1 MYNELSNKENNLTIT
16 GDTKMITQDLMNKV
30 TENVITKMETC
41 GAGWLRSW
49 VGDSQLPI
57 NCETG
62 KAYQGINLFILLG
75 QEKSSGKWG
84 TYKAWS
90 RLDKQIAKGEKATQ
104 IIYFK
109 INKSKTKVDSKGEP
123 VKYPMMR
130 IYYVFNETQTEGYV
144 METKTYGDNFSCAN
158 ADEWINNSGAVI
170 EYNKTAA
177 FYNPNED
184 KIGMPPKTAF
194 FKTADATQEQ
204 NFYGTLFHELTHWT
218 GHTSRKDRL
227 IKRASRQDYAFE
239 ELVAELGACFQSV
252 HFGIEPAE
260 VNADHTKYLNGW
272 LQALK
277 DDKQLI
283 FKASA
288 QANKA
293 IQYLQ
298 GLQDPA

>member
-1 MYNELSNKENNLTIT
+1 
-16 GDTKMITQDLMNKV
+16 MIAIDLMEK
-30 TENVITKMETC
+30 TTKNVLAKMAKC

-49 VGDSQLPI
+49 VGESQLPI

-62 KAYQGINLFILLG
+62 KAYQGVNLFILLG
-75 QEKSSGKWG
+75 EEKSSGKWG

-90 RLDKQIAKGEKATQ
+90 RLDKQISKGEKGTQ
-104 IIYFK
+104 IIYFQ
-109 INKSKTKVDSKGEP
+109 ITKSKTKVDSKGDP
-123 VKYPMMR
+123 LKYPMMR
-130 IYYVFNETQTEGYV
+130 IYTVFNESQTDGYV

-158 ADEWINNSGAVI
+158 ADEWIANTKAVI
-170 EYNKTAA
+170 DYNNISA
-177 FYNPNED
+177 FYNPNAD

-194 FKTADATQEQ
+194 FKTDDATQEQ

-218 GHTSRKDRL
+218 GHTSRNDRL
-227 IKRASRQDYAFE
+227 IKRASRTDYAFE

-277 DDKQLI
+277 NDKQLI

-288 QANKA
+288 QAQKA
-293 IQYLQ
+293 IQYIE
-298 GLQDPA
+298 GLQLDSTDGKINA

>member
-1 MYNELSNKENNLTIT
+1 
-16 GDTKMITQDLMNKV
+16 MITQDLMNKV
-30 TENVITKMETC
+30 TDNVINKMETC
-41 GAGWLRSW
+41 GSGWLRSW
-49 VGDSQLPI
+49 VGESQLPV

-90 RLDKQIAKGEKATQ
+90 RLDKQISKGEKGTQ

-109 INKSKTKVDSKGEP
+109 IEKSKTKVDKKGEP
-123 VKYPMMR
+123 LKYPMMR
-130 IYYVFNETQTEGYV
+130 IYTVFNESQIDGYEMEIKTEG
-144 METKTYGDNFSCAN
+144 ETFSH
-158 ADEWINNSGAVI
+158 ADADLWVQNSGAVI
-170 EYNKTAA
+170 DYNNISA
-177 FYNPNED
+177 FYNPNTD
-184 KIGMPPKTAF
+184 KIGMPPMESF
-194 FKTADATQEQ
+194 FKTDDATAEQ

-218 GHTSRKDRL
+218 GHTSRNDRL
-227 IKRASRQDYAFE
+227 KARASRNDYAYE
-239 ELVAELGACFQSV
+239 ELIAELGACFQSV

-272 LQALK
+272 LKALK

-288 QANKA
+288 EANKS
-293 IQYLQ
+293 IQFLESLQ
-298 GLQDPA
+298 KEDTKKVA

>member
-1 MYNELSNKENNLTIT
+1 
-16 GDTKMITQDLMNKV
+16 MITQELMNKV

-62 KAYQGINLFILLG
+62 KAYQGVNLFILLG
-75 QEKSSGKWG
+75 EEKSSGKWG
-84 TYKAWS
+84 TYKAWA
-90 RLDKQIAKGEKATQ
+90 RLDKPVCKGEKATQ

-109 INKSKTKVDSKGEP
+109 INKSKTKVDSKGNP
-123 VKYPMMR
+123 LKYPMMK
-130 IYYVFNETQTEGYV
+130 IYHVFNESQTEGYEMAV
-144 METKTYGDNFSCAN
+144 KTYGDNFSCAN
-158 ADEWINNSGAVI
+158 ADEWIANTKAVI
-170 EYNKTAA
+170 NYKNISA
-177 FYNPNED
+177 FYNPNKDE
-184 KIGMPPKTAF
+184 IGMPPKTAF
-194 FKTADATQEQ
+194 FKTDDATAEQ

-218 GHTSRKDRL
+218 GHTTRNDRL
-227 IKRASRQDYAFE
+227 VKRASRTDYAFE
-239 ELVAELGACFQSV
+239 ELIAELGACFQSV

-288 QANKA
+288 QAQKA
-293 IQYLQ
+293 IQYIE
-298 GLQDPA
+298 GLQLDSTDGKINA

>member
-1 MYNELSNKENNLTIT
+1 
-16 GDTKMITQDLMNKV
+16 MITQDLMNKV
-30 TENVITKMETC
+30 TDNVINKMETC

-57 NCETG
+57 NCETE
-62 KAYQGINLFILLG
+62 KAYQGVNLFILLG
-75 QEKSSGKWG
+75 EEKSSGKWG
-84 TYKAWS
+84 TYKAWA
-90 RLDKQIAKGEKATQ
+90 RLDKPICKGEKATQ

-109 INKSKTKVDSKGEP
+109 INKSKTKVDSKGNP
-123 VKYPMMR
+123 LKYPMMR
-130 IYYVFNETQTEGYV
+130 IYHVFNESQTEGYEMKV
-144 METKTYGDNFSCAN
+144 KTYGDNFSCDN
-158 ADEWINNSGAVI
+158 ADEWIKNSGAI
-170 EYNKTAA
+170 IDYNNISA
-177 FYNPNED
+177 FYNPNTD

-194 FKTADATQEQ
+194 FKTKDATQEQ

-218 GHTSRKDRL
+218 GHTSRNDRL
-227 IKRASRQDYAFE
+227 IKRSSRQEYAFE
-239 ELVAELGACFQSV
+239 ELIAELGACFQSV

-288 QANKA
+288 QANKS
-293 IQYLQ
+293 IQYLE
-298 GLQDPA
+298 GLQLAIDN

>member
-1 MYNELSNKENNLTIT
+1 
-16 GDTKMITQDLMNKV
+16 MITQDLMEKV

-41 GAGWLRSW
+41 GNGWLRSW
-49 VGDSQLPI
+49 VGDAQLPI
-57 NCETG
+57 NCESG

-90 RLDKQIAKGEKATQ
+90 RLDKQISKGEKATQ

-123 VKYPMMR
+123 LKYPMMR
-130 IYYVFNETQTEGYV
+130 IYYVFNESQTEGYV
-144 METKTYGDNFSCAN
+144 METKTD
-158 ADEWINNSGAVI
+158 DKWVENSGAI
-170 EYNKTAA
+170 IDYNNISA
-177 FYNPNED
+177 FYNPNAD
-184 KIGMPPKTAF
+184 KIGMPPMTSFIKTD
-194 FKTADATQEQ
+194 DATAEQ

-218 GHTSRKDRL
+218 GHTSRNDRL
-227 IKRASRQDYAFE
+227 IKRASRTDYAFE

-277 DDKQLI
+277 NDKQLI
-283 FKASA
+283 FKAAA
-288 QANKA
+288 QSNKA
-293 IQYLQ
+293 IQYIE
-298 GLQDPA
+298 GLQLDSTSGKIKA

>member
-1 MYNELSNKENNLTIT
+1 
-16 GDTKMITQDLMNKV
+16 MITQDLMNEI
-30 TENVITKMETC
+30 TEKVITKMETC

-49 VGDSQLPI
+49 VGDAQLPI
-57 NCETG
+57 NCESG

-90 RLDKQIAKGEKATQ
+90 RLDKQISKGEKATQ

-123 VKYPMMR
+123 LKYPMMR
-130 IYYVFNETQTEGYV
+130 IYYVFNESQTEGYK
-144 METKTYGDNFSCAN
+144 MASKKTYGDNFSCAN

-170 EYNKTAA
+170 DYNNISA
-177 FYNPNED
+177 FYNPSAD

-194 FKTADATQEQ
+194 FKTKDASQEQ

-218 GHTSRKDRL
+218 GHTSRNDRL
-227 IKRASRQDYAFE
+227 IKRSSRTEYAFE
-239 ELVAELGACFQSV
+239 ELIAELGACFQSV

-277 DDKQLI
+277 DDKQFI

-288 QANKA
+288 QANKS
-293 IQYLQ
+293 IQYLES
-298 GLQDPA
+298 LQN

>member
-1 MYNELSNKENNLTIT
+1 
-16 GDTKMITQDLMNKV
+16 MITQELMTKV

-123 VKYPMMR
+123 LKYPMMR
-130 IYYVFNETQTEGYV
+130 IYYVFNESQTEGYV
-144 METKTYGDNFSCAN
+144 MADSNTNPKGTDNVFACDD
-158 ADEWINNSGAVI
+158 ADQWIKNSGAVI
-170 EYNKTAA
+170 DYNNISA
-177 FYNPNED
+177 FYNPNAD
-184 KIGMPPKTAF
+184 KIGMPPMSAF
-194 FKTADATQEQ
+194 FKTDDATAEQ

-218 GHTSRKDRL
+218 GHTSRNDRL
-227 IKRASRQDYAFE
+227 IKRASRKDYAFE

-252 HFGIEPAE
+252 HFGIETAE
-260 VNADHTKYLNGW
+260 VNADHIKYLNGW

-293 IQYLQ
+293 IQYIE
-298 GLQDPA
+298 GLQTITE

>member
-1 MYNELSNKENNLTIT
+1 
-16 GDTKMITQDLMNKV
+16 MITQDLMEKV
-30 TENVITKMETC
+30 TDNVITKMETC
-41 GAGWLRSW
+41 GNGWLRSW
-49 VGDSQLPI
+49 VGDAQLPI
-57 NCETG
+57 NCETS

-84 TYKAWS
+84 TFKAWK
-90 RLDKQIAKGEKATQ
+90 RLDKPVCKGEKATQ

-109 INKSKTKVDSKGEP
+109 MQEHKTEVDKNGKP
-123 VKYPMMR
+123 TKFPMMR
-130 IYYVFNETQTEGYV
+130 IYYVFNESQTEGYE
-144 METKTYGDNFSCAN
+144 MEVKTEGETFSCAD
-158 ADEWINNSGAVI
+158 ADQWIKNSGAVI
-170 EYNKTAA
+170 DYNNISA
-177 FYNPNED
+177 FYNPNAD
-184 KIGMPPKTAF
+184 KIGMPPMSAF
-194 FKTADATQEQ
+194 FKTDDATAEQ

-218 GHTSRKDRL
+218 GHTSRNDRL
-227 IKRASRQDYAFE
+227 IKRSSRTEYAFE

-288 QANKA
+288 QSNKA
-293 IQYLQ
+293 IQYIE
-298 GLQDPA
+298 GLQLDSTHGKINA

>member
-1 MYNELSNKENNLTIT
+1 MSIVTKKKTTIT
-16 GDTKMITQDLMNKV
+16 TEKNDMITQDLMNEV
-30 TENVITKMETC
+30 TEKVITKMETC

-49 VGDSQLPI
+49 VGDAQLPI

-62 KAYQGINLFILLG
+62 KAYQGVNLFILLG

-84 TYKAWS
+84 TFKAWK
-90 RLDKQIAKGEKATQ
+90 RLDKPVLKGEKATQ

-123 VKYPMMR
+123 LKYPMMR
-130 IYYVFNETQTEGYV
+130 IYYVFNESQTEGYK
-144 METKTYGDNFSCAN
+144 MASEKTYGDNFSCAN

-170 EYNKTAA
+170 DYNNISA
-177 FYNPNED
+177 FYNPSAD

-194 FKTADATQEQ
+194 FKTKDASQEQ

-218 GHTSRKDRL
+218 GHTSRNDRL
-227 IKRASRQDYAFE
+227 IKRSSRTEYAFE

-277 DDKQLI
+277 DDKKFI

-288 QANKA
+288 QANKS
-293 IQYLQ
+293 IQYLES
-298 GLQDPA
+298 LQN

>member
-1 MYNELSNKENNLTIT
+1 MV
-16 GDTKMITQDLMNKV
+16 TQDLMNEV
-30 TENVITKMETC
+30 TEKVITKMETC

-49 VGDSQLPI
+49 VGDAQLPI

-62 KAYQGINLFILLG
+62 KAYQGVNLFILLG

-84 TYKAWS
+84 TFKAWK
-90 RLDKQIAKGEKATQ
+90 RLDKPVLKGEKATQ

-123 VKYPMMR
+123 LKYPMMR
-130 IYYVFNETQTEGYV
+130 IYYVFNESQTEGYK
-144 METKTYGDNFSCAN
+144 MASEKTYGDNFSCAN

-170 EYNKTAA
+170 DYNNISA
-177 FYNPNED
+177 FYNPSAD

-194 FKTADATQEQ
+194 FKTKDASQEQ

-218 GHTSRKDRL
+218 GHTSRNDRL
-227 IKRASRQDYAFE
+227 IKRSSRTEYAFE

-277 DDKQLI
+277 DDKQFI

-288 QANKA
+288 QANKS
-293 IQYLQ
+293 IQYLES
-298 GLQDPA
+298 LQN

>member
-1 MYNELSNKENNLTIT
+1 MSIVTKKKTTIT
-16 GDTKMITQDLMNKV
+16 TEKNDMITQDLMNEV
-30 TENVITKMETC
+30 TEKVITKMETC

-49 VGDSQLPI
+49 VGDAQLPI

-90 RLDKQIAKGEKATQ
+90 RLDKQISKGEKATQ

-123 VKYPMMR
+123 LKYPMMR
-130 IYYVFNETQTEGYV
+130 VYYVFNESQTEGYV
-144 METKTYGDNFSCAN
+144 METKTYGDNFSCSN

-170 EYNKTAA
+170 DYNNISA
-177 FYNPNED
+177 FYNPNTD

-194 FKTADATQEQ
+194 FKTKDASQEQ

-218 GHTSRKDRL
+218 GHTSRNDRL
-227 IKRASRQDYAFE
+227 IKRSSRTEYAFE

-288 QANKA
+288 QANKS
-293 IQYLQ
+293 IQYLES
-298 GLQDPA
+298 LQN

>member
-1 MYNELSNKENNLTIT
+1 MSIVTKKKTTIT
-16 GDTKMITQDLMNKV
+16 TEKNDMITQDLMNEV
-30 TENVITKMETC
+30 TEKVITKMETC

-49 VGDSQLPI
+49 VGDAQLPI

-62 KAYQGINLFILLG
+62 KAYQGVNLFILLG

-84 TYKAWS
+84 TYKAWK
-90 RLDKQIAKGEKATQ
+90 RLDKPVLKGEKATQ

-123 VKYPMMR
+123 LKYPMMR
-130 IYYVFNETQTEGYV
+130 VYYVFNESQTEGYV
-144 METKTYGDNFSCAN
+144 METKTYGDNFSCSN

-170 EYNKTAA
+170 DYNNISA
-177 FYNPNED
+177 FYNPSAD

-194 FKTADATQEQ
+194 FKTKDASQEQ

-218 GHTSRKDRL
+218 GHTSRNDRL
-227 IKRASRQDYAFE
+227 IKRSSRTEYAFE

-288 QANKA
+288 QANKS
-293 IQYLQ
+293 IQYLES
-298 GLQDPA
+298 LQN

>member
-1 MYNELSNKENNLTIT
+1 
-16 GDTKMITQDLMNKV
+16 MITQDLMEKV
-30 TENVITKMETC
+30 TDNVITKMETC
-41 GAGWLRSW
+41 GNGWLRSW
-49 VGDSQLPI
+49 VGDAQLPI

-62 KAYQGINLFILLG
+62 KAYQGVNLFILLG

-84 TYKAWS
+84 TFKAWK
-90 RLDKQIAKGEKATQ
+90 RLDKPVLKGEKSTQ

-123 VKYPMMR
+123 LKYPMMR
-130 IYYVFNETQTEGYV
+130 IYYVFNESQTEGYK
-144 METKTYGDNFSCAN
+144 MASEKTYGDNFSCAN

-170 EYNKTAA
+170 DYNNISA
-177 FYNPNED
+177 FYNPSAD

-194 FKTADATQEQ
+194 FKTKDASQEQ

-218 GHTSRKDRL
+218 GHTSRLNRL
-227 IKRASRQDYAFE
+227 IKNSSRQDYAKE

-252 HFGIEPAE
+252 HFGIEPVE

-277 DDKQLI
+277 DDNSFI

-288 QANKA
+288 KANQAMTFLNK
-293 IQYLQ
+293 LQ
-298 GLQDPA
+298 A

>member
-1 MYNELSNKENNLTIT
+1 
-16 GDTKMITQDLMNKV
+16 MITQELMTKV
-30 TENVITKMETC
+30 TDNVITKMETC

-90 RLDKQIAKGEKATQ
+90 RLDKQISKGEKGTQ

-109 INKSKTKVDSKGEP
+109 IRESKTEVNSKGEP
-123 VKYPMMR
+123 LKFPMMR
-130 IYYVFNETQTEGYV
+130 IYTVFNESQTEGYE
-144 METKTYGDNFSCAN
+144 METKTEGETFSCAD
-158 ADEWINNSGAVI
+158 ADKWVENSGAI
-170 EYNKTAA
+170 INYNNISA

-218 GHTSRKDRL
+218 GHTSRNDRL
-227 IKRASRQDYAFE
+227 IKRASRKDYAFE

-252 HFGIEPAE
+252 HFGIETAE
-260 VNADHTKYLNGW
+260 VNADHIKYLNGW

-293 IQYLQ
+293 IQYIE
-298 GLQDPA
+298 GLQTITE

>member
-1 MYNELSNKENNLTIT
+1 MSNT
-16 GDTKMITQDLMNKV
+16 ITQDLMDRTTQKAV
-30 TENVITKMETC
+30 AKMETC

-49 VGDSQLPI
+49 VGNSQLPI

-62 KAYQGINLFILLG
+62 NAYQGINLFILLG
-75 QEKSSGKWG
+75 EERSSGKWG
-84 TYKAWS
+84 TYGAWA
-90 RLDKQIAKGEKATQ
+90 RLGKQVESGQKHTK

-109 INKSKTKVDSKGEP
+109 INKSKTKVDKNGDP
-123 VKYPMMR
+123 LKYPMMKVYR
-130 IYYVFNETQTEGYV
+130 VFNESQTVGYV

-158 ADEWINNSGAVI
+158 ADEWIFNSGAVI

-218 GHTSRKDRL
+218 GHTSRNDSL
-227 IKRASRQDYAFE
+227 IKRSSRQEYAFE